1 MEEMVDLPQPF
12 TVLAPM
18 QEVTD
23 LPFWR
28 ALAQCGGGSDL
39 YITEY
44 FRVHIHSTLEKHI
57 LASILQNPTG
67 RPIIAQMIGQD
78 VLEMRRTARQLL
90 EHEEVA
96 GVDINLGCPAP
107 VVCSKQAGGGLL
119 RDLEQVNRLLG
130 GLREECG
137 GRWFTVKTRVG
148 FASEDEFGAL
158 LEVFS
163 KHGIDMLS
171 VHGRTVKERY
181 QTPIHADVVKTAVDL
196 LDCPVVANGNVV
208 DVETGRAYLA
218 QTGAAGLMVGRG
230 AIRNPWIFSQLQES
244 LAGKEVKQLRRRD
257 VLNYIE
263 ILWEETARARVE
275 FRKGFDERKHV
286 HKMKRYLNYILAGFE
301 DELVFQM
308 KRSQEKGALFELLK
322 THLDSEEL
330 IAALP
335 PEDSKLFC
343 GFRELLTSSHN

>member
-1 MEEMVDLPQPF
+1 MVDLPQPF
-12 TVLAPM
+12 SVLAPM

-28 ALAQCGGGSDL
+28 TLAQCGGGSDL

-44 FRVHIHSTLEKHI
+44 FRVHIHSTLEKDI

-78 VLEMRRTARQLL
+78 VEEMRRTAGQLL

-137 GRWFTVKTRVG
+137 ERWFTVKTRVG
-148 FASEDEFGAL
+148 FASEEEFGEL
-158 LEVFS
+158 LEVFG

-181 QTPIHADVVKTAVDL
+181 QTPVHVDSVRAAVEQL
-196 LDCPVVANGNVV
+196 SCPVVANGNIV
-208 DVETGRAYLA
+208 DVATGKGYLEK
-218 QTGAAGLMVGRG
+218 TGAAGVMIGRG
-230 AIRNPWIFSQLQES
+230 AIRNPWIF
-244 LAGKEVKQLRRRD
+244 AQLRQALEGEEVTAIVHSDLLRY
-257 VLNYIE
+257 VK
-263 ILWEETARARVE
+263 ILWEETARSRVDFGKE
-275 FRKGFDERKHV
+275 FDARKHV
-286 HKMKRYLNYILAGFE
+286 HKMKRYLHYVLAGLGE
-301 DELVFQM
+301 ELEFRM
-308 KRSQEKGALFELLK
+308 KRCQEE
-322 THLDSEEL
+322 EEL
-330 IAALP
+330 FSLLEEFLDNATEMPSLP
-335 PEDSKLFC
+335 PENSKLFC
-343 GFRELLTSSHN
+343 GFRELMSRS